1 LQTHQYGVRTVEK
14 LLCLPRSTIR
24 GLIRAGF
31 VEPARG
37 PRGAFLFSFQDLIV
51 LRTAWAL
58 TQAELSPRRIIRSLK
73 QLRSQLPD
81 SVPLSGL
88 RIGAVGDRVV
98 VQEGDARW
106 QAESGQY
113 LLAFEVELTDG
124 AVRLTDRT
132 EAEKAQAEDW
142 FSRGA
147 ILEALDP
154 DAAQD
159 AYAQA
164 LAADPAHRGA
174 ATNLGR
180 MLHEAGLPDQ
190 AERVYRACLAA
201 YGSDALLHYNLGV
214 LLDDMGRIDEAAQAY
229 EHTLSDDPGMADCH
243 YNLARLRQAQGRPR
257 EAIRHLAQYRKL
269 SGEDP
274 GG

>member
-1 LQTHQYGVRTVEK
+1 MHQYGVRTVEK
-14 LLCLPRSTIR
+14 LLRLPRSTIR
-24 GLIRAGF
+24 GLIKAGF
-31 VEPARG
+31 VTPARG

-98 VQEGDARW
+98 VQEGDTLW

-113 LLAFEVELTDG
+113 LLALEVGMADG
-124 AVRLTDRT
+124 VLSVTDRR
-132 EAEKAQAEDW
+132 EAAKARAEDW

-147 ILEALDP
+147 VLEALDAE
-154 DAAQD
+154 AAQS
-159 AYAQA
+159 AYEQA
-164 LAADPAHRGA
+164 LAADPAHSGA

-180 MLHEAGLPDQ
+180 LLHLNGNFDA
-190 AERVYRACLAA
+190 AERVYRAGLSAC
-201 YGSDALLHYNLGV
+201 GSDAMLHYNLGV
-214 LLDDMGRIDEAAQAY
+214 LLEDTGRIDEAAHAY
-229 EHTLSDDPGMADCH
+229 EGALRDDSGMADCH
-243 YNLARLRQAQGRPR
+243 YNLARMYEAQGKPK
-257 EAIRHLAQYRKL
+257 EALRHLAKYRRL
-269 SGEDP
+269 AGEDP
-274 GG
+274 D